1 MKINFQFLG
10 RYEIMEKVRNQ
21 YLDCIYRAGKAK
33 SLLEQDRDEIG
44 NSLQGEIWKAYRE
57 LMELELER
65 IEQVRKDLNDE
76 AAQDK

>member
-1 MKINFQFLG
+1 
-10 RYEIMEKVRNQ
+10 MEEVRNQ

-57 LMELELER
+57 LMELEIER
-65 IEQVRKDLNDE
+65 IVQVRKLLCD
-76 AAQDK
+76 ATGQDGTHLS

>member
-1 MKINFQFLG
+1 ME
-10 RYEIMEKVRNQ
+10 EIQKQHLE
-21 YLDCIYRAGKAK
+21 CIRRAGNVKL
-33 SLLEQDRDEIG
+33 LLEQDNNEFGLCVKGDIRQ
-44 NSLQGEIWKAYRE
+44 SYRE

>member
-1 MKINFQFLG
+1 MKG
-10 RYEIMEKVRNQ
+10 VRNQ

-57 LMELELER
+57 LMESEIER
-65 IEQVRKDLNDE
+65 IVQVRKLLCD
-76 AAQDK
+76 ATGQDGTQLS

>member
-1 MKINFQFLG
+1 
-10 RYEIMEKVRNQ
+10 MEKVRNQ

-57 LMELELER
+57 LMELEIER
-65 IEQVRKDLNDE
+65 IVQVRKLLCD
-76 AAQDK
+76 ATGQDGTQLS

>member
-1 MKINFQFLG
+1 M
-10 RYEIMEKVRNQ
+10 R
-21 YLDCIYRAGKAK
+21 RAGNVKL
-33 SLLEQDRDEIG
+33 LLEQDNNEFGLCVKGDIRQ
-44 NSLQGEIWKAYRE
+44 SYRE

>member
-1 MKINFQFLG
+1 MQQL
-10 RYEIMEKVRNQ
+10 E
-21 YLDCIYRAGKAK
+21 CIRRAGKIQA
-33 SLLEQDRDEIG
+33 LLEQDRDEIFLCLKG
-44 NSLQGEIWKAYRE
+44 DIRQSYRE